1 MRPLRV
7 LFGSPASEK
16 LLHQRAAFLFQN
28 ARADLNS
35 MIQKICVADSKATY
49 HRACAFIRRAVN
61 QAPYTRLYQSSCAH
75 RARFDRRVNVDARQ
89 PVIAKRSRGVAQGN
103 DFSVSCR
110 IAVGT
115 RAIPGNGDELVFA
128 DNTSADG
135 HFAAC
140 LRFTSGGQSVPHPVL
155 INLCF
160 QRTATIGRAW
170 KQCQASVF
178 RAFCAVCGLACY
190 YQFPGFRAPLCQA
203 RSIDS
208 SPMSTEASQRSSGS
222 SSTDRVTGRLR
233 PPPPAESMSEASSSP
248 ATLMRRMTPAEF
260 NTAMIHFY
268 RGEVQRSNT
277 WRNRLDTTTNW
288 AVLTAGATL
297 SFVFSSPN
305 NPHFVIPI
313 NSILVAIFLL
323 MEARRYRYYE
333 IWSSRVRILETGYFA
348 HILKPDNR
356 QPDDAWAEH
365 LAADLTTPHFT
376 ITEWEAVG
384 RRLRRNYLWIFA
396 LLALSWNLKVYLSPL
411 PARDFDAFIDRAQVG
426 IVPGWIVFVVGII
439 FNAAVFV
446 FAIGTV
452 RLREATGEVLPKH
465 EFSFRPLKRMTNWTT
480 APMRRTTVRAKRA
493 RQRVRSRD
501 TTQELKKMDIS
512 ETPDKREEVRVR

>member
-1 MRPLRV
+1 MPIV
-7 LFGSPASEK
+7 IFVPFVASFAIIGFWSSA
-16 LLHQRAAFLFQN
+16 LH
-28 ARADLNS
+28 S
-35 MIQKICVADSKATY
+35 G
-49 HRACAFIRRAVN
+49 
-61 QAPYTRLYQSSCAH
+61 P
-75 RARFDRRVNVDARQ
+75 RAR
-89 PVIAKRSRGVAQGN
+89 
-103 DFSVSCR
+103 SV
-110 IAVGT
+110 
-115 RAIPGNGDELVFA
+115 
-128 DNTSADG
+128 
-135 HFAAC
+135 
-140 LRFTSGGQSVPHPVL
+140 
-155 INLCF
+155 
-160 QRTATIGRAW
+160 
-170 KQCQASVF
+170 
-178 RAFCAVCGLACY
+178 
-190 YQFPGFRAPLCQA
+190 
-203 RSIDS
+203 
-208 SPMSTEASQRSSGS
+208 PMSTEASQRGSGPLTS
-222 SSTDRVTGRLR
+222 DRVTGRLR
-233 PPPPAESMSEASSSP
+233 SPAAAEPLSEAPHS
-248 ATLMRRMTPAEF
+248 AAGLMRRMTPAEF

-348 HILKPDNR
+348 TILMPESRPADES
-356 QPDDAWAEH
+356 WAEH

-411 PARDFDAFIDRAQVG
+411 PARDFNAFIDRATVG
-426 IVPGWIVFVVGII
+426 VVPGWMVFVVGIV
-439 FNAAVFV
+439 FNAAVAV

-465 EFSFRPLKRMTNWTT
+465 EFSLRPLKRMTSWTAAT
-480 APMRRTTVRAKRA
+480 TRRTTVRAKRA

-501 TTQELKKMDIS
+501 VTSEFKKIDVS
-512 ETPDKREEVRVR
+512 ETPDKRAEVNVR